1 MSPPKPSLLRKGFG
15 LLHSASCAP
24 SPLWGLQASAV
35 QRAGRAGRVRPGKAF
50 RLCTAA
56 DYAKLPDA
64 TVPEMQRAELQGMVL
79 QVNA

>member
-1 MSPPKPSLLRKGFG
+1 
-15 LLHSASCAP
+15 
-24 SPLWGLQASAV
+24 
-35 QRAGRAGRVRPGKAF
+35 VRPGKAF